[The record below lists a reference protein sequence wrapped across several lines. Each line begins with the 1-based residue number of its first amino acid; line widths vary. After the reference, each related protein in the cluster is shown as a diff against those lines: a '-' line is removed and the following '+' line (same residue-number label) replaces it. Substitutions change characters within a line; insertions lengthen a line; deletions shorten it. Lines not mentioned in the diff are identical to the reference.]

1 VRSRDAD
8 DIQRKLRR
16 TEARLRSAEAALA
29 AAREAADTA
38 GRAQA
43 HFLALMSHEIR
54 TPLNGI
60 IGMTALMLDSAGEP
74 KPAGEDRQSLSVIL
88 QSGEHLLQLLND
100 ILDFSR
106 LDSGQF
112 RLEEAAFDVRTTI
125 ASAVALMQAQAQ
137 RKGLALSLEF
147 AHEVPLR
154 AGGDAGR
161 LRQVLLNLI
170 GNAIKFTEHGSVR
183 VAVGCWPPQDGTV
196 LLTCSVTDTGIGINA
211 AALARVFEEFTQADN
226 SISRRFGGSGLGL
239 AISRRLV
246 AEMGGVLSAQSTPG
260 EGSVFRFE
268 VRLRAR
274 RASDLATPVPGP
286 VEASDAPVS
295 AIPLGPQ
302 RVLVAEDNA
311 TNRLVV
317 MRMLERL
324 GHVVS
329 AVTNGREAVTAVQ
342 SGEFDVVLM
351 DVMMPE
357 LDGLA
362 ATAEIRAL
370 PGPLAHLPIIGLT
383 ANAEPSDAS
392 ACREAGMNGFATK
405 PISRERL
412 AQAMREALV
421 PQLAPVAMIEDVPIA
436 VPAATENRLF
446 DPAVLD
452 VLMRTGGKAAASAAI
467 AGFLDRSVASIS
479 RLRGQPSLNDAR
491 AIADEAASFG
501 LMRAGRAGAVLTA
514 DAGPEA
520 FAEFAQILSQSV
532 EELRSWRRLAL
543 W

>member
-1 VRSRDAD
+1 
-8 DIQRKLRR
+8 
-16 TEARLRSAEAALA
+16 
-29 AAREAADTA
+29 
-38 GRAQA
+38 
-43 HFLALMSHEIR
+43 
-54 TPLNGI
+54 
-60 IGMTALMLDSAGEP
+60 
-74 KPAGEDRQSLSVIL
+74 
-88 QSGEHLLQLLND
+88 
-100 ILDFSR
+100 
-106 LDSGQF
+106 
-112 RLEEAAFDVRTTI
+112 
-125 ASAVALMQAQAQ
+125 
-137 RKGLALSLEF
+137 
-147 AHEVPLR
+147 
-154 AGGDAGR
+154 
-161 LRQVLLNLI
+161 VLLNLI

-421 PQLAPVAMIEDVPIA
+421 PQLAPVAMIED
-436 VPAATENRLF
+436 RLF

>member
-1 VRSRDAD
+1 
-8 DIQRKLRR
+8 
-16 TEARLRSAEAALA
+16 
-29 AAREAADTA
+29 
-38 GRAQA
+38 
-43 HFLALMSHEIR
+43 MSHEIR

-60 IGMTALMLDSAGEP
+60 IGMAALMLDSGDEP
-74 KPAGEDRQSLSVIL
+74 RQASEDRQSLGVIL

-125 ASAVALMQAQAQ
+125 ASAVALMQPQAQ
-137 RKGLALSLEF
+137 RKGLTLSLDF
-147 AHEVPLR
+147 ADEVPLR

-170 GNAIKFTEHGSVR
+170 GNAIKFTEQGGVR
-183 VAVGCWPPQDGTV
+183 VSIGCWPPMDGTV
-196 LLTCSVTDTGIGINA
+196 LLTCNVADTGIGITQ

-246 AEMGGVLSAQSTPG
+246 AEMGGELSAQSTPG
-260 EGSVFRFE
+260 EGSVFRFD

-274 RASDLATPVPGP
+274 RASDLATPEP
-286 VEASDAPVS
+286 VEPPAAPVPAAS
-295 AIPLGPQ
+295 LGPQ

-317 MRMLERL
+317 TRMLERL
-324 GHVVS
+324 GHRVS
-329 AVTNGREAVTAVQ
+329 TVSNGREAVNAVQ
-342 SGEFDVVLM
+342 SATYDVVLM

-370 PGPLAHLPIIGLT
+370 PGPEAHVPIIGLT
-383 ANAEPSDAS
+383 ANAEASDAS

-412 AQAMREALV
+412 AQAMQEALM
-421 PQLAPVAMIEDVPIA
+421 PQPAPVAVVDDEAFA
-436 VPAATENRLF
+436 VPTTAENRLF

-452 VLMRTGGKAAASAAI
+452 VLVGRSGKEAASAAI
-467 AGFLDRSVASIS
+467 AGFLDRSAAAIS
-479 RLRGQPSLNDAR
+479 RLRGQPNRHDAR
-491 AIADEAASFG
+491 AIAEEAASFG
-501 LMRAGRAGAVLTA
+501 LMRAGRAGLVLGA

-532 EELRSWRRLAL
+532 EELRSWRRLAVL
-543 W
+543 